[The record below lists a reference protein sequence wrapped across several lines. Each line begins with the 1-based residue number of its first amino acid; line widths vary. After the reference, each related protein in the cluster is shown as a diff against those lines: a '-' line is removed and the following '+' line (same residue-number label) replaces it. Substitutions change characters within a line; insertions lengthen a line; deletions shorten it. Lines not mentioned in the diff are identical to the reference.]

1 MHEILKQYVSP
12 EVEAMIDSVA
22 NNPRTGNLDFD
33 GMMNGGYIPSPN
45 TKIEHFD
52 IRIPDEV
59 KAQGQEAV
67 NNYISAATAGAI
79 PDADVKLLSEEE
91 YQQAEEKRRKKEEE
105 AYEDYTRFC
114 EEAYEDYMRFCN
126 EAYEDYMQFCDDER
140 DKTRQQNPQMNSQN
154 TPNTNPNE
162 QQPQSVYEYGIKHK
176 LVPYTEPDFLGK
188 VLDNTRPAN
197 PMPQQ
202 VTNNFYYNSAPTP
215 QQMQQIPQYQYQQ
228 QYIPPQNPVFSY
240 QPYYPQQDVHPNPQ
254 PQYTSQ
260 PQMNNMANNQAQL
273 NGMFSYK
280 PYYPQPQINTTPYQP
295 QYGNTN
301 FPTRPERN
309 RSIEEIV
316 YGTDR
321 GYNYRYNGPQNIYQP
336 GYYYQPNSMYG
347 YGAANSRPDFTQVSL
362 AGVDIFGNPI
372 YGYKVPGTV
381 NQPEY
386 IAPYLLGSYGL
397 PNQDQMLDRRVM
409 MSPWYRPNMAPDPD
423 YLSSWY
429 NTTDHT
435 PGRRYNPITGEGFI
449 EDMIDDENF
458 LKSIRN
464 MDALIRNICNINPD
478 AYSYFEKNTRNRVS
492 FVTQLRTQITL
503 CKQILWMCNYDEKSR
518 EEIEALEKSMFDP
531 DPYPEVKEEEND
543 NRYTA
548 DKQNYDY
555 IPVWNATLDEKTK
568 VITLTPETDPVK
580 RRKRIEADKRKYCG
594 RVNNYELMRF
604 EQNKLMMR
612 RQYEVI
618 RNSAPERIFYGI
630 GGAAYLYGDAF
641 SEIGLMYKMAAI
653 KAEHR
658 RDIRKVY
665 NPDGFMNYLRDNTD
679 YNFNTERETH
689 IGRIYGSYGVM
700 PDGRPVSPGNNPNIA
715 KSFSYDPQSGQM
727 FLTCPEN
734 FDDFK
739 TDEEIDRENREALA
753 QTTVVPPN
761 FVARFKDRAKDEF
774 YRSLHSND
782 LPL

>member
-12 EVEAMIDSVA
+12 EVEAMLDSVA
-22 NNPRTGNLDFD
+22 NNPRTGNLDFG

-45 TKIEHFD
+45 AKIEHFD
-52 IRIPDEV
+52 IKIPDEV
-59 KAQGQEAV
+59 KAQGQEAI

-91 YQQAEEKRRKKEEE
+91 YQQAEERRRKEE
-105 AYEDYTRFC
+105 
-114 EEAYEDYMRFCN
+114 EEAYEDYMRFC
-126 EAYEDYMQFCDDER
+126 DER
-140 DKTRQQNPQMNSQN
+140 DKMRQQQNTQMETQN
-154 TPNTNPNE
+154 TPNINPNE

-176 LVPYTEPDFLGK
+176 LVPYTEPDFLGR
-188 VLDNTRPAN
+188 VLDNTRAPS
-197 PMPQQ
+197 PQPQQ

-215 QQMQQIPQYQYQQ
+215 QQMQQQIPQYQQPQ
-228 QYIPPQNPVFSY
+228 AIPQNPAFSY
-240 QPYYPQQDVHPNPQ
+240 QPYYPQQVQQ
-254 PQYTSQ
+254 PQYIPQ
-260 PQMNNMANNQAQL
+260 PQMNT
-273 NGMFSYK
+273 MFSYK
-280 PYYPQPQINTTPYQP
+280 PYYPQQQINAVPTYAQQP

-316 YGTDR
+316 YGTNQ
-321 GYNYRYNGPQNIYQP
+321 GYRYNGPQNIYQP

-347 YGAANSRPDFTQVSL
+347 SVNNGPSFNQVSL
-362 AGVDIFGNPI
+362 AGVDMYGRPI
-372 YGYKVPGTV
+372 YGYKVPGTER
-381 NQPEY
+381 QPEY
-386 IAPYLLGSYGL
+386 IAPHLLGSYGL
-397 PNQDQMLDRRVM
+397 PTQDQLLERGVM
-409 MSPWYRPNMAPDPD
+409 MSPWYNPNSRPDSD
-423 YLSSWY
+423 YIPCH
-429 NTTDHT
+429 NTGDYTY
-435 PGRRYNPITGEGFI
+435 GRMYNPITGEGFI
-449 EDMIDDENF
+449 EDMIDEDNF

-464 MDALIRNICNINPD
+464 MDALIRNICNINPE
-478 AYSYFEKNTRNRVS
+478 ACAYFEKNTRNRVN
-492 FVTQLRTQITL
+492 FVSQLRTQIAL
-503 CKQILWMCNYDEKSR
+503 CKQIIWMCNYEDKSK
-518 EEIEALEKSMFDP
+518 EEIETLEKTLFDP
-531 DPYPEVKEEEND
+531 DPYPEAKEEEND
-543 NRYTA
+543 NRFTA

-568 VITLTPETDPVK
+568 IITLTPETDPIK
-580 RRKRIEADKRKYCG
+580 RRKRIEADRRKYCG

-604 EQNKLMMR
+604 EQNKIMMQ
-612 RQYEVI
+612 RQFEAI
-618 RNSAPERIFYGI
+618 RNSAPERMFYGV
-630 GGAAYLYGDAF
+630 GGDAYLYGDAF
-641 SEIGLMYKMAAI
+641 NQIGMMYKMAEI
-653 KAEHR
+653 RSLHR

-665 NPDGFMNYLRDNTD
+665 NPDGFMNYLRDNTN

-739 TDEEIDRENREALA
+739 TDEEIDRENKEALA